1 MLVLD
6 LPLAGLRLLKP
17 RVIGDVRGFFI
28 ETYSQRRYR
37 EAGIECTF
45 VQDNHSRSK
54 RGTLRGLHYQ
64 SSPGQAKLIRVAS
77 GSTFDVAVD
86 IRPESPTFGQWYS
99 ATLDDEEHAQLF
111 IPVGFAH
118 GFCVTSEVAD
128 VVYKV
133 SNVYDAKTEKGL
145 CWNDP
150 DIGVKWH
157 VAAPLLSAA
166 DQQAESFAEFAK
178 RVRGR

>member
-150 DIGVKWH
+150 DIGVKWP